1 MQLVIN
7 TLQMEFYAWVDEY
20 GPIGMW
26 AENISVEFED
36 ARTSINPGELRRW
49 RASIQ
54 ERLVEGKRLLC
65 ELKAIFVGSTHAD
78 SAGLSIIGSQVFEL
92 TTEIQSAISCVYTM
106 LIYLTG
112 SSQS

>member
-1 MQLVIN
+1 
-7 TLQMEFYAWVDEY
+7 MEFYAWVDEY

-26 AENISVEFED
+26 AENISAGFDD
-36 ARTSINPGELRRW
+36 ARESVNPGELWRW
-49 RASIQ
+49 RAGVQ

-65 ELKAIFVGSTHAD
+65 ELKVLFVGSTHAD
-78 SAGLSIIGSQVFEL
+78 LEGLSVAGSQVFEL